1 MPGESK
7 ISSLRRSRVSFSTWN
22 INGLDDS
29 VLSDKLDNLDF
40 LNHVNKFDF
49 IVLTET
55 WTRRKV
61 FVPDY
66 NCFNSIDAQR
76 SNSSKGRSSGGIV
89 ILYKIYLA
97 HHVAKSKVS
106 HNFIWC
112 KLDKSLMGTEEHVY
126 VCGAYNG
133 YIPTRKL

>member
-29 VLSDKLDNLDF
+29 VLGDKLDNLDF

-49 IVLTET
+49 VVLTET

-66 NCFNSIDAQR
+66 NCFNYILLIR
-76 SNSSKGRSSGGIV
+76 SDLTHPKVDR
-89 ILYKIYLA
+89 L
-97 HHVAKSKVS
+97 VA
-106 HNFIWC
+106 
-112 KLDKSLMGTEEHVY
+112 L
-126 VCGAYNG
+126 
-133 YIPTRKL
+133 

>member
-7 ISSLRRSRVSFSTWN
+7 ISSLRRSRVSFNSTWN

-29 VLSDKLDNLDF
+29 VLGDKLDNLDF

-61 FVPDY
+61 FDPDY
-66 NCFNSIDAQR
+66 NCFNST
-76 SNSSKGRSSGGIV
+76 
-89 ILYKIYLA
+89 L
-97 HHVAKSKVS
+97 
-106 HNFIWC
+106 
-112 KLDKSLMGTEEHVY
+112 
-126 VCGAYNG
+126 
-133 YIPTRKL
+133 